1 LLNHTIIQIIFRF
14 CLVNCFM
21 TFSDPSSFGFA
32 HPPLVLSFAASDP
45 TAGAGLQADV
55 LTISSLGC
63 HSTSV
68 VTGITVQDSAGVEEV
83 MALDSDWVEDQART
97 LLEDM
102 PVSAFKLG
110 VLCSADNVRVI
121 AEILADYPD
130 IPLIFDPVLA
140 SGRGDAFSDDE
151 IIEAMRELLIPQTTV
166 LTPNSLEARRLIA
179 TSDADEEPEIFAL
192 DTCAQR
198 LVKLGAEYVL
208 ITGTHE
214 SSLSVTNRLYSA
226 EGLVRADEWQR
237 LPGSYHG
244 SGCTLASAIAALLAL
259 GVDLPEAVHQAQEYT
274 WQTLAHAFR
283 PGMGQAIP
291 DRFFWSRQQ
300 PPND

>member
-1 LLNHTIIQIIFRF
+1 
-14 CLVNCFM
+14 M
-21 TFSDPSSFGFA
+21 TSDVVPPTGFQP
-32 HPPLVLSFAASDP
+32 PPLVLTFAASDP
-45 TAGAGLQADV
+45 TAGAGMQADL
-55 LTISSLGC
+55 LTLASLGC
-63 HSTSV
+63 HGTSV
-68 VTGITVQDSAGVEEV
+68 LTGVTVQDSAGVEEV
-83 MALDSDWVEDQART
+83 MALDSDWVDDQART

-121 AEILADYPD
+121 AEIMADYPD
-130 IPLIFDPVLA
+130 IPLVFDPVLA

-151 IIEAMRELLIPQTTV
+151 IVDAMRELLIPQTTL
-166 LTPNSLEARRLIA
+166 LTPNSLEARRLAA
-179 TSDADEEPEIFAL
+179 TDEDEEPEALAL

-198 LVKLGAEYVL
+198 LVELGAEYVL

-214 SSLSVTNRLYSA
+214 ASASVSNRLFSA

-237 LPGSYHG
+237 LPGSFHG
-244 SGCTLASAIAALLAL
+244 SGCTLASAIAAYLAL
-259 GVDLPEAVHQAQEYT
+259 GAGVPQAVSEAQKYT

-291 DRFFWSRQQ
+291 DRFFWLRQHAS
-300 PPND
+300 ND